1 MGGFCGVA
9 QGSQEPPKMLVLEY
23 AGAKTETMALVG
35 KGVTFDSGGI
45 SIKPATNMREMK
57 MDMAGA
63 ALVLAVFQI
72 IAQLKPKARVLGI
85 IPAVEN
91 LPSGQAYKPGDVLTF
106 LNGRTA
112 EVVSTDAEGRL
123 ILADALCLAQKM
135 GAKKIIDF
143 ATLTGAVIVA
153 LGHTRAGVMTNAQ
166 RFVDNYLQAAAQS
179 GERHWQLPMD
189 EEYFESL
196 KSDVADSLNNAEDRV
211 AGTIAGGKFLEKF
224 IEKGTDWIHCDIA
237 GMAWMPKAQ
246 GYWDKNA
253 TGFGIR
259 TVTELLGV

>member
-1 MGGFCGVA
+1 
-9 QGSQEPPKMLVLEY
+9 MLVLEY
-23 AGAKTETMALVG
+23 KGSAKDTLAVVG

-45 SIKPATNMREMK
+45 SLKPATNMREMK
-57 MDMAGA
+57 MDMSGA
-63 ALVLAVFQI
+63 ALVLATFQLL
-72 IAQLKPKARVLGI
+72 ARLKPKAHVLGV

-91 LPSGQAYKPGDVLTF
+91 LPSGHAYKPGDVLTF

-123 ILADALCLAQKM
+123 ILADALCLAQKL
-135 GAKKIIDF
+135 GATKIVDF

-153 LGHTRAGVMTNAQ
+153 LGHTRAGVMSNNQEFA
-166 RFVDNYLQAAAQS
+166 DAYLQAALKS

-196 KSDVADSLNNAEDRV
+196 KSDVADSLNNAEDRI

-224 IEKGTDWIHCDIA
+224 IEKDIAWLHCDIA
-237 GMAWMPKAQ
+237 GTAWMPKVQ

-259 TVTELLGV
+259 TVAELIGM